1 MAMLKSEIS
10 TPTWVP
16 EGYRKLGWHAGF
28 DVLIGPMY
36 YKKNELGE
44 FKFISKILDKHLN
57 AHGIAHGGFS
67 MSLTDIFFGTLAFVS
82 CGKKPTSTV
91 SLNCNFVSP
100 GLQDDII
107 ECEAKV
113 TKATRSLVFIDGSL
127 MSSDK
132 IILSASGIW
141 KILNQ

>member
-1 MAMLKSEIS
+1 MVMLKSETS

-36 YKKNELGE
+36 YKKNESGE

-67 MSLTDIFFGTLAFVS
+67 MSLTDIFFGTLAFIS

>member
-1 MAMLKSEIS
+1 
-10 TPTWVP
+10 
-16 EGYRKLGWHAGF
+16 
-28 DVLIGPMY
+28 
-36 YKKNELGE
+36 
-44 FKFISKILDKHLN
+44 
-57 AHGIAHGGFS
+57 

-113 TKATRSLVFIDGSL
+113 TKTTRSLVFIDGSL

-132 IILSASGIW
+132 VILSASRNL
-141 KILNQ
+141 KILNK